1 MEPKAASYYS
11 RATGQR
17 EREKSKDSAQSRRP
31 VSQQRLASPS
41 AQQAYQQ
48 ASPISSSPRLR
59 AKALMYRGPP
69 PPAPASIKPP
79 DWPPPPPANHYVPP
93 EDSSSDDE
101 EAYLEP
107 PLRPLPARLI
117 EEVTLPAHDPALA
130 KLYDADPTLAATL
143 QARMRQISLQTRLV
157 VATPPPSPPPLE
169 VDDAE
174 AHASEIELQVQDE
187 ARSLAPAPTAVLFRG
202 LSRPDVG
209 RHLMSNRS
217 KLGLRITPRM
227 VLPGSS
233 RRRQKEPSKMPPA
246 AAAAPAELRATTSA
260 SAFLPKSMRIGNG
273 VGACGSS
280 ASLGVVAKDDG
291 TGHYGAHLRGLKEIG
306 SVPTSPIQANH
317 SPNAS
322 LGGGTVAAYKA
333 EMVATSPE
341 DWVANAFAVCAE
353 AVATS
358 TGWLTSIA
366 AHHANR

>member
-17 EREKSKDSAQSRRP
+17 EREKSKDSSQSRRP

-41 AQQAYQQ
+41 AQQAYQ

-107 PLRPLPARLI
+107 PLAAACQADRRSHASARPR
-117 EEVTLPAHDPALA
+117 A

-306 SVPTSPIQANH
+306 SVPTSPIGQSLAECF
-317 SPNAS
+317 
-322 LGGGTVAAYKA
+322 LGGHCGGVQ
-333 EMVATSPE
+333 SG
-341 DWVANAFAVCAE
+341 D
-353 AVATS
+353 
-358 TGWLTSIA
+358 G
-366 AHHANR
+366 